1 IVLATN
7 GRSFWILDD
16 ITAIQQL
23 NTKLLDDFLLLPA
36 PSYRVKPNAIQQFI
50 GKHSGMDMFE
60 AVGKKYMV
68 SLGYPAMFET
78 KKNEKGEKVTTMLD
92 SGENPSDG
100 VPIYFYI
107 DKKVDEAS
115 ISITDT
121 KGNTVRDYSTANNNM
136 KINVGANRF
145 IWDMNHN
152 NAVPNEAGSPPGPMA
167 LAGDYNIELK
177 IKRGKKE
184 TFLPGSIKL
193 IKDPRTKATDSE
205 LKEQFDLLTS
215 INTRYSELS
224 EHVKV
229 VKTNQAEISE
239 WISRAETN
247 KNYDVIKKAGDKII
261 DALNEIENLIGSAG
275 LGFGALMSL
284 PEIPLTS
291 KLTGLIPV
299 IDGTDTKP
307 TDQSFEVLEEI
318 NERID
323 EVLEK
328 LRYFQEVDLIDFQ
341 ELVEKNNVPR
351 LNIN

>member
-1 IVLATN
+1 MATN

-23 NTKLLDDFLLLPA
+23 NSELSDDFLLDPA
-36 PSYRVKPNAIQQFI
+36 PSYRVKPNSIQKFI
-50 GKHSGMDMFE
+50 GLHSKMDMFE
-60 AVGKKYMV
+60 AIGKKYMV

-92 SGENPSDG
+92 SGENPPDG

-107 DKKVDEAS
+107 DKKVDEVS
-115 ISITDT
+115 IFITDI
-121 KGNTVRDYSTANNNM
+121 KGNSVRDYSTLNNNL
-136 KINVGANRF
+136 KINVGTNRF

-152 NAVPNEAGSPPGPMA
+152 AAVPNETGSPSGPMA

-177 IKRGKKE
+177 IKRGKTE
-184 TFLPGSIKL
+184 TSLSGLIKL
-193 IKDPRTKATDSE
+193 IKDPRTKATDSD
-205 LKEQFDLLTS
+205 LKEQFDLLSS
-215 INTRYSELS
+215 INNKYAELS

-229 VKTNQAEISE
+229 VKTNKAEISE
-239 WISRAETN
+239 WISRAESN

-261 DALNEIENLIGSAG
+261 DALNEVENLIGSAG
-275 LGFGALMSL
+275 LSFGALMSL
-284 PEIPLTS
+284 PEIPLAS

-299 IDGTDTKP
+299 VDGTDSKP
-307 TDQSFEVLEEI
+307 TDQSFGVFGEI
-318 NERID
+318 NERVD

-341 ELVEKNNVPR
+341 ELVEKNNIPR
-351 LNIN
+351 LSIN